1 MVRAQSADAGGVSNQ
16 RMNQPFDLTV
26 MMYHYVRDLGDE
38 AEAGSGIPGMPTN
51 VFEYQLDTLS
61 EQHTF
66 VTWNDV
72 RRALQENRSLP
83 PSPCLLTFDDGV
95 IDHYV
100 NVFRILK
107 SKNLSGLFFALDRCE
122 SDELVLAHKI
132 HFLLAK
138 IGVTGLHEAIW
149 GKLDPI
155 QKERFTVAEQQYK
168 FKYSTNSTA
177 DQIDLLKAVLQRDL
191 SAEANLLLSELLEM
205 YVGSERETARRYYLN
220 SEQIGEMVAG
230 GMYFGGH
237 SRNHPWFDFID
248 AKTRAEEVKAS
259 AEWLRGFEPGPWAF
273 AYPYGGL
280 ADDSPYLL
288 KQHGFIAAFTTR
300 TQLAHSNPYYIGRL
314 DGEELA
320 EENQGYA

>member
-1 MVRAQSADAGGVSNQ
+1 
-16 RMNQPFDLTV
+16 MNQPLNLTV
-26 MMYHYVRDLGDE
+26 MMYHYVRDPGDE

-51 VFEYQLDTLS
+51 VFEHQLDTLS

-72 RRALQENRSLP
+72 WRALQENKSLP
-83 PSPCLLTFDDGV
+83 DSSCLLTFDDGV

-122 SDELVLAHKI
+122 SGELVPAHKI

-138 IGVTGLHEAIW
+138 IGIEGLHQAIW
-149 GKLDPI
+149 NKLTSV
-155 QKERFTVAEQQYK
+155 QREKFRAAEKQYK
-168 FKYSTNSTA
+168 SRYSTTSVA
-177 DQIDLLKAVLQRDL
+177 DQTDLLKAVLQRDL
-191 SAEANLLLSELLEM
+191 SADVNPILSRLFEI
-205 YVGSERETARRYYLN
+205 YFGSEDHVARKYYLN
-220 SEQIGEMVAG
+220 REQIREMVAG
-230 GMYFGGH
+230 GMHFGGH

-248 AKTRAEEVKAS
+248 ANTRAEEIKAS
-259 AEWLRGFEPGPWAF
+259 AEWLREFEPGPWAF

-280 ADDSPYLL
+280 ADDSPQILRE
-288 KQHGFIAAFTTR
+288 HGFVAAFTTR
-300 TQLAHSNPYYIGRL
+300 TQLTHSDPYYIGRL

-320 EENQGYA
+320 PEGQGNG